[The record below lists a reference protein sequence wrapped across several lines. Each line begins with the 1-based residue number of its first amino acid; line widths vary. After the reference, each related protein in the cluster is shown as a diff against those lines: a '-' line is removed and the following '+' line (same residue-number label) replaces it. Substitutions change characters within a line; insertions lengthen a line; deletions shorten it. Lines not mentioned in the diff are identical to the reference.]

1 MRPKI
6 SLVTPAFNQGAY
18 LEAAMESVL
27 GQGYADLEYVVMDG
41 GSEDGSGEIIRRYE
55 DRLAYWVSE
64 KDGGQYAALNAGF
77 ARTSG
82 EVMGW
87 LNSDDKQLPWCLEV
101 VGEIFAE
108 FPEVEWLTTRFPM
121 RWDAAGRAVNCR
133 EVAGYAREMIRRGDN
148 LPGGSLAGAWPMQQE
163 STFWRRSLWERA
175 GGRVS
180 TEFGS
185 AGDYELWLR
194 FAQFAEPVA
203 VSVPLGGFRQHG
215 EQQTTRAREEYQ
227 RQARRAWEAQG
238 SKMGRGWE
246 GWRRWL
252 RWWAREQ
259 NLILP
264 KVWLGRWGLLYPG
277 WVIERTRD
285 NAGWVKR
292 QVWV

>member
-6 SLVTPAFNQGAY
+6 SLVTPSYNQRAY
-18 LEAAMESVL
+18 LGAAIESVL
-27 GQGYADLEYVVMDG
+27 GQGYAGLEYVVMDG
-41 GSEDGSGEIIRRYE
+41 GSGDGSGEIIRRYE
-55 DRLAYWVSE
+55 DQLAYWVAE
-64 KDGGQYAALNAGF
+64 KDAGQYAALNAGF

-101 VGEIFAE
+101 VGEIFE
-108 FPEVEWLTTRFPM
+108 QFPEVEWLTTRFPM
-121 RWDAAGRAVNCR
+121 RWDGAGRAVNCR
-133 EVAGYAREMIRRGDN
+133 GVAGYARKMILQGDN
-148 LPGGSLAGAWPMQQE
+148 MPGGSLPGAWPVQQE
-163 STFWRRSLWERA
+163 STFWRRSLWEKA
-175 GGRVS
+175 GGSLS

-194 FAQFAEPVA
+194 FAQLAEPVA

-215 EQQTTRAREEYQ
+215 EQQTTREREEYQ
-227 RQARRAWEAQG
+227 RQARRAWEVQG
-238 SKMGRGWE
+238 GKMGNGL
-246 GWRRWL
+246 WRTL

-264 KVWLGRWGLLYPG
+264 KVWLGRLGLLFPG